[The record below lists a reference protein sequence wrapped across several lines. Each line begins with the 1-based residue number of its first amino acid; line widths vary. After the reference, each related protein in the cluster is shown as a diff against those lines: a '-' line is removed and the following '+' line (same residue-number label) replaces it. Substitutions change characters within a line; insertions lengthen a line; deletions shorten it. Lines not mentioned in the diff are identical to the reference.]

1 MAAIKVN
8 VVSACESVFSG
19 EAELVTLPGAAGELG
34 VMAGH
39 LPLIT
44 LVKPGF
50 VRVRRPGESEVER
63 IFVAGGVLEVQL
75 DSVTVLADTVVR
87 SRDLDEARAKEAMAA
102 LEEARRNATG
112 ELEIASLE
120 AELSGLAAELAAI
133 RRIKGG
139 V

>member
-19 EAELVTLPGAAGELG
+19 EAELVTLPGAAGEL
-34 VMAGH
+34 
-39 LPLIT
+39 
-44 LVKPGF
+44 
-50 VRVRRPGESEVER
+50 
-63 IFVAGGVLEVQL
+63 
-75 DSVTVLADTVVR
+75 
-87 SRDLDEARAKEAMAA
+87 
-102 LEEARRNATG
+102 
-112 ELEIASLE
+112 EIASLE

>member
-1 MAAIKVN
+1 MN

-63 IFVAGGVLEVQL
+63 IFVAGGVLEVQP

>member
-1 MAAIKVN
+1 M
-8 VVSACESVFSG
+8 
-19 EAELVTLPGAAGELG
+19 
-34 VMAGH
+34 
-39 LPLIT
+39 
-44 LVKPGF
+44 
-50 VRVRRPGESEVER
+50 RVRRPGESEVER
-63 IFVAGGVLEVQL
+63 IFVAGGVLEVQP